1 MTASAAPAVPVPAVP
16 VPVPFGA
23 WSRLRRHAVS
33 TERGSYRLNRA
44 HGYVRLQSR
53 AVRDHLTALRDTI
66 RDAYV
71 DDGRVTED
79 ELPDIL
85 LHLGAAADANAD
97 LLNVVNLLDERRPDA
112 ADAEVDH
119 IESRTRRIRRKSTP
133 GA

>member
-1 MTASAAPAVPVPAVP
+1 MP
-16 VPVPFGA
+16 
-23 WSRLRRHAVS
+23 
-33 TERGSYRLNRA
+33 TERGSYKLNRA
-44 HGYVRLQSR
+44 HEYVRAQSR
-53 AVRDHLTALRDTI
+53 AVRDNLTALRDTI

-85 LHLGAAADANAD
+85 LHLSAAADANAD

-119 IESRTRRIRRKSTP
+119 AESRTRRIRRP
-133 GA
+133 RAPL